1 MWAAA
6 EGHSNLGIP
15 KSVGEEFVKHDA
27 AGKPESGDLNEF
39 EAAEA
44 VRDGELPSPTTYR
57 DPDGQRLFDLFDLR
71 ITGTGMAF
79 RESLGEWAHRDPEEW
94 LSDKFVQ
101 RCNALSVVF
110 IHPPPGENLNSE
122 QYRERNIG
130 TIVLPYVRDNEVW
143 GIGRIYDE
151 DAALLM
157 RTTHTST
164 SPGVLPRQAGEGG
177 ERLTLENGAQV
188 LDEGLPLVLDHL
200 AVCAAGVWDKGGP
213 AEGVRLDSALIGKGE
228 VVTDEEKA
236 ALEKERDD
244 ARKDAAD
251 SKAELEKER
260 EDRAKKDSERESER
274 EEKERDDKAK
284 KDAAD
289 AEAKEKADSAKRDS
303 RKDRHA
309 KHDAKKDGEIMDCAR
324 CDAEE
329 KEEEKEREDKAKK
342 DAAKEV
348 EVDPDRG
355 TEEIKDS
362 AKIASMEK
370 QIADLMR
377 THRPLTIDE
386 QDERSKAYHKYSG
399 LFQMLM
405 DTVKEPMPGEMPIA
419 FRKRCSNALR
429 RYTTSFKNYVF
440 HDTQQLRD
448 FELVEREI
456 FDEATAYAKNPPHE
470 DVVGQVRAIKDT
482 QTLPGKVIT
491 TFVGDQHAVWEPFKA
506 PTRLLKKVNHQPRG
520 AAF

>member
-1 MWAAA
+1 M
-6 EGHSNLGIP
+6 
-15 KSVGEEFVKHDA
+15 
-27 AGKPESGDLNEF
+27 PEVSQLSDHET
-39 EAAEA
+39 AEA
-44 VRDGELPSPTTYR
+44 VRDGTLPSPTTYY
-57 DPDGQRLFDLFDLR
+57 DLDGNRAFDLFDLR
-71 ITGTGMAF
+71 ITGTGAAW
-79 RESLGEWAHRDPEEW
+79 RESLGEYGIRDPALWTSPE
-94 LSDKFVQ
+94 FVT
-101 RCNALSVVF
+101 RCNGLMV
-110 IHPPPGENLNSE
+110 IQDHPDGAGLNHE
-122 QYRERNIG
+122 EFQQRAIG
-130 TIVLPYVRDNEVW
+130 SIVLPYVKGDEVW
-143 GIGRIYDE
+143 GIAKIFDE
-151 DAALLM
+151 DAALM
-157 RTTHTST
+157 MQTTHRST
-164 SPGVLPRQAGEGG
+164 SPGVTPPRGAKA
-177 ERLTLENGAQV
+177 TPLESGAQV

-329 KEEEKEREDKAKK
+329 KEEEKAEKEREDKAKK

-377 THRPLTIDE
+377 AHRPLTIDE

-440 HDTQQLRD
+440 HDSQQLRD

-491 TFVGDQHAVWEPFKA
+491 TFVGDQHAVWAPFKA